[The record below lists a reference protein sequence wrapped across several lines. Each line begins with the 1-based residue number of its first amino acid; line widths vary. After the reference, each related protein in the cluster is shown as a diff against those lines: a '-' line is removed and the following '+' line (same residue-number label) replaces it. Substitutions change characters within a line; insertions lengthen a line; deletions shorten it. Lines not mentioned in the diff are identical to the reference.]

1 MFKLLPLAELKR
13 VPFARAARGLFRVLL
28 SVVFC
33 LALSG
38 RANAVDFTVS
48 LDRNIITLGETAT
61 LTMTFE
67 GDSPDVLPAIPSI
80 PNLRILDQG
89 INSVQESIQFSGGQT
104 VRISHRSHPFSVV
117 PSQAGEFTIP
127 AISANINGRV
137 LNSQPLKL
145 TVLKENAPAAAPQT
159 TFLKLVV
166 PKNEVY
172 VGELLPIELQIYA
185 QAGKLSEMPAFKQE
199 GFTVGKMM
207 RPDQSQTIYNGQ
219 RYFVVSF
226 KTYVIPVKAGNLDLG
241 PATAGINVPRP
252 NSRQDFF
259 GNFVDWQNLSLQS
272 DPQTLHVLPL
282 PRENVPPAFSGAVG
296 NYSFSLTASPTNI
309 AIGDP
314 ITVTVQVTG
323 HGAVDSVTLPAQK
336 AWQEFQIYPP
346 TSDFQPADNDPLGVS
361 GVKTFKL
368 TVVPQSMDVRE
379 LPAFQFSFFDPD
391 QKIYRTLAQ
400 PAVPL
405 IVRPSAASL
414 PPPALSTTAAPGDTT
429 APAGG
434 LIHIKP
440 RLGVVAQLQ
449 PPLVQQPWFVALQGV
464 PVLAWLSLLFL
475 RKQKEHLAANPRSR
489 RRREVDQT
497 VRNGL
502 KELRRAAD
510 DGQPDE
516 FFAALFHLLQ
526 EQLGERL
533 DLPASAITEAVLDE
547 RLRPLNVPV
556 ETLASLRELF
566 QACNQ
571 ARYARQSS
579 NEELVSLIPT
589 VEFVVTELKKIPA

>member
-1 MFKLLPLAELKR
+1 MFKPLELPQLKKVPSARTAHGSFLAFVATLLW
-13 VPFARAARGLFRVLL
+13 
-28 SVVFC
+28 
-33 LALSG
+33 LALPS
-38 RANAVDFTVS
+38 RANATDFTVS

-67 GDSPDVLPAIPSI
+67 GDSPNVLPTFPSV

-89 INSVQESIQFSGGQT
+89 SDSIQESIQYSGAAA
-104 VRISHRSHPFSVV
+104 VRISRRSHAFSVV

-127 AISANINGRV
+127 AISASINGQV
-137 LNSQPLKL
+137 VNSQPLKL
-145 TVLKENAPAAAPQT
+145 TVLKESAPTAAPQIA
-159 TFLKLVV
+159 FLRLVV
-166 PKNEVY
+166 PKTEVY
-172 VGELLPIELQIYA
+172 IGELLPIELQIYA

-226 KTYVIPVKAGNLDLG
+226 KTYVIPAKAGNLDLG

-259 GNFVDWQNLSLQS
+259 GNFVDWQAIPLQS
-272 DPQTLHVLPL
+272 DPQTLHALPL

-296 NYSFSLTASPTNI
+296 NYSISLTASPTNI

-323 HGAVDSVTLPAQK
+323 HGAVDSVTLPTQK
-336 AWQEFQIYPP
+336 NWQEFQIYPP

-391 QKIYRTLAQ
+391 QKVYRTLTQ

-405 IVRPSAASL
+405 FVRPSAASL
-414 PPPALSTTAAPGDTT
+414 PPPALSTTATPGDTT
-429 APAGG
+429 APASG
-434 LIHIKP
+434 LLHIKP

-464 PVLAWLSLLFL
+464 PVLAWLSLLVV
-475 RKQKEHLAANPRSR
+475 RKQKEHLAANPRTR

-502 KELRRAAD
+502 KELRRAATA
-510 DGQPDE
+510 GQPDE
-516 FFAALFHLLQ
+516 FFATLFHLLQ

-547 RLRPLNVPV
+547 RLRPLSVSE

-566 QACNQ
+566 LACNQ

-579 NEELVSLIPT
+579 NEELISLIPT
-589 VEFVVTELKKIPA
+589 VEYVLTELKKIPA